1 MSKKILLADDSITIQ
16 KVVELTFSDGDYEVI
31 ATNNGTKAIE
41 AIPKVKPDIILSDII
56 MPEKNGYEV
65 CEWVKSHPE
74 HRNIPVI
81 LLTGTFEPFDPD
93 RAEKAGCDAV
103 VTKPFESQSLITKV
117 EELIARRTSA
127 PEASPGGSAA
137 EEPFVDD
144 DASDNSEESGLG
156 EPMMTEGT
164 SEDTPPPPAPPS
176 FEMGGQSFEDS
187 GPFEGAESRDRE
199 PERESS
205 PFPPEEEEPKPH
217 GDVFGEMTPPA
228 EESGDEDSATRM
240 LPKMTMEDIKKL
252 QQEQKEELAE
262 PRESATQ
269 PSLSS
274 EPEDSPFEQSMEDSA
289 QQDAPSETLPGM
301 TMDEIRRRDEEAA
314 DRRTAPEAAPFGD
327 TPLSEE
333 QSGEE
338 AAPLSSEPPERSWDE
353 DVPASTPADSEDDFD
368 DTATRM
374 IPKLEFGDIQ
384 RMQQEREREEE
395 AASPEP
401 PEMVEASHLGMG
413 APGPAEDAGAANP
426 FASEAE
432 SEESREREPEE
443 EPSVPFTEPEP
454 ELLPPPPH
462 PPAEPVS
469 HEPEPEATAGS
480 AYAEAPAGASLSDE
494 QVERIARRV
503 VELLSDKAIREIAW
517 EVIPEAAEMIVR
529 ERIRELERE
538 EA

>member
-41 AIPKVKPDIILSDII
+41 EIPKVKPDIILSDII

-74 HRNIPVI
+74 YRNIPVI

-103 VTKPFESQSLITKV
+103 VTKPFESQSLIMKV
-117 EELIARRTSA
+117 EELIARRPA
-127 PEASPGGSAA
+127 PEATSGPSAA
-137 EEPFVDD
+137 GPFVDD
-144 DASDNSEESGLG
+144 EASVSSEEPTLD
-156 EPMMTEGT
+156 EPMTTEDAF
-164 SEDTPPPPAPPS
+164 EDMPPPTASPS
-176 FEMGGQSFEDS
+176 FEMGGEDS
-187 GPFEGAESRDRE
+187 GPFDGAESRDRQ
-199 PERESS
+199 PEQEST

-217 GDVFGEMTPPA
+217 GDVFGEMTPPSD
-228 EESGDEDSATRM
+228 ESTDEDSATRM
-240 LPKMTMEDIKKL
+240 IPKMTMEDIKRL
-252 QQEQKEELAE
+252 QQEQKEEPAE
-262 PRESATQ
+262 PESAT
-269 PSLSS
+269 PSYAFS
-274 EPEDSPFEQSMEDSA
+274 ESEDSPFERSMGESA
-289 QQDAPSETLPGM
+289 QQDRPSETLPGM
-301 TMDEIRRRDEEAA
+301 TVDDIRHRDEEAA
-314 DRRTAPEAAPFGD
+314 SRQTAPEAAPFGEE
-327 TPLSEE
+327 PSPEE
-333 QSGEE
+333 QSAGEP
-338 AAPLSSEPPERSWDE
+338 APFSSEAPERSWD
-353 DVPASTPADSEDDFD
+353 VPAADAAESDSEDDFD
-368 DTATRM
+368 DTTRM
-374 IPKLEFGDIQ
+374 IPKLAFGDIQ

-395 AASPEP
+395 AGSPDP
-401 PEMVEASHLGMG
+401 PEMVEAPDLGMG

-432 SEESREREPEE
+432 SAESREQEPEE

-462 PPAEPVS
+462 PPEEPVS

-480 AYAEAPAGASLSDE
+480 AYAEAPAGASLSDD